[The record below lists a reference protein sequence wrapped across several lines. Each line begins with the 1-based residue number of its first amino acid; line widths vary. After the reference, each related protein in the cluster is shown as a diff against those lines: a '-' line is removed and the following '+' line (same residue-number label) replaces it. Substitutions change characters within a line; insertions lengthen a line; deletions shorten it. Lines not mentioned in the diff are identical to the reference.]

1 MMIQVPHSKVMEA
14 VEKDPSLEVSLAGL
28 IPQGVEQVTQ
38 IKVNGRL
45 VFHHAF
51 QPYVCPSEAAEAGA
65 NAATIDWL
73 CQLAQAIDEAE
84 SLTLG
89 CDFSDHHWA

>member
-1 MMIQVPHSKVMEA
+1 MMIQVPHNKVME
-14 VEKDPSLEVSLAGL
+14 VVNNDPALEVSLAGL

-38 IKVNGRL
+38 IKVNDRL

-51 QPYVCPSEAAEAGA
+51 QPYVCPGEAAEAGA

-73 CQLAQAIDEAE
+73 CQLAQAVDEAE
-84 SLTLG
+84 DPTLG
-89 CDFSDHHWA
+89 CDWPDHEWA